1 MAYKVTTTDK
11 LPRPLPRPLPPGSTI
26 GILGSGQL
34 GRMLAQAAARL
45 GLKCH
50 IYADAPGPA
59 FDVAAE
65 TTVARYEDQAAL
77 AAFATSI
84 SAATF
89 EFENI
94 PVQTVEFLSKTVP
107 VRPGAKALAC
117 TQDRMAEKRL
127 ARELGAMTAA
137 FGSVDS
143 YEGLMQRIAEIGTP
157 SILKTRRFGYDG
169 KGQARIMSLADVRSA
184 WEAMRD
190 QPAILEGFVQFQS
203 EVSVVA
209 VRGVDGEFRAYDVT
223 ENSHREGILRTSIA
237 PAGIAVSAASQAVDI
252 ARQMAERLDYV
263 GVFAVEFFAVD
274 RARQEDRSSPTPVQ
288 LGRTGGNA
296 QAMYVNEMAPRVHNS
311 GHWTMDACTCS
322 QFENHMR
329 AVAGWPLGST
339 ARHSDAVM
347 TNLIG
352 ADYNDWASLA
362 AEPGACLHL
371 YGKHEARAA
380 RKMGHVNRLTAKH

>member
-274 RARQEDRSSPTPVQ
+274 LARQEDRSSPTPVQ

-322 QFENHMR
+322 HFENHMR

>member
-1 MAYKVTTTDK
+1 MASKVTTASVSAIT
-11 LPRPLPRPLPPGSTI
+11 PLPPGSTI

-50 IYADAPGPA
+50 VYADAPGPA
-59 FDVAAE
+59 FDVAAA
-65 TTVARYEDQAAL
+65 TTVAAYEDRAAL
-77 AAFATSI
+77 AAFAKAV
-84 SAATF
+84 SAATY

-94 PVQTVEFLSKTVP
+94 PVETVQFLSESVP

-117 TQDRMAEKRL
+117 AQDRMAEKRL
-127 ARELGAMTAA
+127 ARELGAMTAE

-143 YEGLMQRIAEIGTP
+143 YDDLLQRIAEIGTP

-169 KGQARIMSLADVRSA
+169 KGQAKIMSLADVKGA
-184 WEAMRD
+184 WAAMRG
-190 QPAILEGFVQFQS
+190 QPAILEGFVPFQS

-209 VRGVDGEFRAYDVT
+209 VRGVDGAFAAYDVT
-223 ENSHREGILRTSIA
+223 ENIHRHHILHTSTV
-237 PAGIAVSAASQAVDI
+237 PAHLQPKAAAKAVDT
-252 ARQMAERLDYV
+252 ARRMAEQLDYV
-263 GVFAVEFFAVD
+263 GVFAVEFFAV
-274 RARQEDRSSPTPVQ
+274 AEN
-288 LGRTGGNA
+288 L
-296 QAMYVNEMAPRVHNS
+296 YVNEMAPRVHNS
-311 GHWTMDACTCS
+311 GHWTMDACIVS

-352 ADYNDWASLA
+352 ADYNAWASLA

-380 RKMGHVNRLTAKH
+380 RKMGHVNRLTPRR

>member
-274 RARQEDRSSPTPVQ
+274 LARQEDRSSPTPVQ

-296 QAMYVNEMAPRVHNS
+296 QVMYVNEMAPRVHNS
-311 GHWTMDACTCS
+311 GHWTMDACACS

>member
-1 MAYKVTTTDK
+1 MTSNVTASS
-11 LPRPLPRPLPPGSTI
+11 PPHASALPPGSTI

-65 TTVARYEDQAAL
+65 KTVGAYEDRTAL
-77 AAFATSI
+77 AKFAESI
-84 SAATF
+84 SAATY

-94 PVQTVEFLSKTVP
+94 PVATVEFLSASVP

-117 TQDRMAEKRL
+117 AQDRMAEKRL
-127 ARELGAMTAA
+127 ARELGAMTAE

-143 YEGLMQRIAEIGTP
+143 YEDLLKRIAEIGTP

-169 KGQARIMSLADVRSA
+169 KGQAKIMSLVDVKAA
-184 WEAMRD
+184 WATMRD

-203 EVSVVA
+203 EMSVVA
-209 VRGVDGEFRAYDVT
+209 VRGVDGAFAAYDVT
-223 ENSHREGILRTSIA
+223 ENVHRNHILHTSTV
-237 PAGIAVSAASQAVDI
+237 PARLKPKAAANAVDTARRI
-252 ARQMAERLDYV
+252 AEKLDYV
-263 GVFAVEFFAVD
+263 GVFAVEFFAID
-274 RARQEDRSSPTPVQ
+274 FAREEV
-288 LGRTGGNA
+288 L
-296 QAMYVNEMAPRVHNS
+296 YVNEMAPRVHNS
-311 GHWTMDACTCS
+311 GHWTMDACSVS

-339 ARHSDAVM
+339 ARHSDAIM

-352 ADYNDWASLA
+352 ADYNDWATLA
-362 AEPGACLHL
+362 AESGACLHL
-371 YGKHEARAA
+371 YGKHEARTA
-380 RKMGHVNRLTAKH
+380 RKMGHVNRLTAL

>member
-1 MAYKVTTTDK
+1 MASNVTKTA
-11 LPRPLPRPLPPGSTI
+11 LSPLPPGSTI

-65 TTVARYEDQAAL
+65 KTVGSYDDRTAL
-77 AAFATSI
+77 AKFAKSI
-84 SAATF
+84 SVATY

-94 PVQTVEFLSKTVP
+94 PVETVEFLSASVP

-127 ARELGAMTAA
+127 ARELGAMTAD

-143 YEGLMQRIAEIGTP
+143 YEELLKRITEIGTP
-157 SILKTRRFGYDG
+157 SVLKTRRFGYDG
-169 KGQARIMSLADVRSA
+169 KGQAKILSLVDVKAA
-184 WEAMRD
+184 WDAMRD
-190 QPAILEGFVQFQS
+190 QPAILESFVKFQS
-203 EVSVVA
+203 EMSVVA
-209 VRGVDGEFRAYDVT
+209 VRGVDGAFAAYDVT
-223 ENSHREGILRTSIA
+223 ENVHRDHILHTSTV
-237 PAGIAVSAASQAVDI
+237 PAQIMPKAAVKAI
-252 ARQMAERLDYV
+252 ETARLMAEKLDYV

-274 RARQEDRSSPTPVQ
+274 FAREEV
-288 LGRTGGNA
+288 L
-296 QAMYVNEMAPRVHNS
+296 YVNEMAPRVHNS
-311 GHWTMDACTCS
+311 GHWTMDACTVS

-339 ARHSDAVM
+339 ARHSNAVM

-352 ADYNDWASLA
+352 ADYNAWATLA

-380 RKMGHVNRLTAKH
+380 RKMGHVNRLTPR